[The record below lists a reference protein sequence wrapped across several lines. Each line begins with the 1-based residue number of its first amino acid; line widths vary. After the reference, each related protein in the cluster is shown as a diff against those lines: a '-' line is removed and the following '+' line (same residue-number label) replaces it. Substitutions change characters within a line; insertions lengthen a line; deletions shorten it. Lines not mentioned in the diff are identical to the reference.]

1 MAEYKQIHKVEVE
14 KKPFKL
20 TKKMI
25 ALLVIAIVLVVG
37 VITAYIVTADKDG
50 YTSSVQNS
58 SSEVISGD
66 VSVTKKG
73 LYEYLL
79 DNYGANEVLN
89 EAYNKIT
96 AKEITDKDA
105 INTKVKELKQRYAE
119 YSGSFETYAK
129 NQGYSDAKTF
139 EKEVVVPE
147 AKSDLLEEKYLDTK
161 FNDVCK
167 NYNVSYLKIV
177 EYSKESEALK
187 ALKTVTSADA
197 MTALMNANTSSATD
211 LGFVCSK
218 SSTTTVDKKIIKALS
233 KFTSLKTDDVYKEA
247 VKLSTGKYAVV
258 YVYNTDKTAQ
268 KDDIVKNLLNLGDV
282 KTDIESYYLKK
293 YKFTVED
300 EKVKKQIKK
309 ISNKYVD

>member
-50 YTSSVQNS
+50 YTSSVKNDS
-58 SSEVISGD
+58 TEVVSGD

-105 INTKVKELKQRYAE
+105 IDAKVKELKQRYAE

-129 NQGYSDAKTF
+129 NQGYSDARLLRR
-139 EKEVVVPE
+139 
-147 AKSDLLEEKYLDTK
+147 KSL
-161 FNDVCK
+161 C
-167 NYNVSYLKIV
+167 
-177 EYSKESEALK
+177 
-187 ALKTVTSADA
+187 
-197 MTALMNANTSSATD
+197 
-211 LGFVCSK
+211 
-218 SSTTTVDKKIIKALS
+218 
-233 KFTSLKTDDVYKEA
+233 
-247 VKLSTGKYAVV
+247 
-258 YVYNTDKTAQ
+258 Q
-268 KDDIVKNLLNLGDV
+268 KQNL
-282 KTDIESYYLKK
+282 TY
-293 YKFTVED
+293 
-300 EKVKKQIKK
+300 
-309 ISNKYVD
+309 